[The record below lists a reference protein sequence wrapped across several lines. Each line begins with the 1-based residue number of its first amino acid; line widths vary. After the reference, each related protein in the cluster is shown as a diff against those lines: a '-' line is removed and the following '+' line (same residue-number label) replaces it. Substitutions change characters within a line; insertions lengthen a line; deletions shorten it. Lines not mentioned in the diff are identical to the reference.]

1 MKGFKENLLK
11 AAETFSFGL
20 NILMLV
26 FLVVIIVGVTG
37 LLFKD
42 IYTYFVS
49 GFEYSVSVL
58 LGSFLVLWVLLE
70 LMHTQ
75 LEYLKGGKV
84 DVSIFILVALMAF
97 VRKLMVSALEPDAI
111 EKSSY
116 LLPAISVLGVLFVM
130 LKVIEYFRSKLDIQ
144 EKH

>member
-1 MKGFKENLLK
+1 MKGVKKSILNG
-11 AAETFSFGL
+11 AEMFSFGL

-26 FLVVIIVGVTG
+26 FLLVIIVGVTG

-49 GFEYSVSVL
+49 GFEYSVSAL

-75 LEYLKGGKV
+75 LEYLKGGKI

-97 VRKLMVSALEPDAI
+97 VRKLMVSALEPDAL
-111 EKSSY
+111 EKSNY
-116 LLPAISVLGVLFVM
+116 LLPAISVLGVLYVL
-130 LKVIEYFRSKLDIQ
+130 LKVIEYLRSRLEVQ
-144 EKH
+144 GGS